1 MSRCQCTSPSSG
13 LALPVLSR
21 WAVKLSSLENSLHH
35 FCLLWVLLSLKSF
48 HAQRL
53 SGDISITACIR
64 KIRTSGTQIC
74 GEWWQEPPTAELSE
88 WVKHPTHEN
97 VSLRETALLEETI
110 PSFWLQGFFF
120 HVSWGRHTLSQ
131 CHAWVSSSQEWNSL
145 KINVHDRRT
154 NLCGFNAQNYEY
166 YSVFLIRLW
175 ADLK

>member
-64 KIRTSGTQIC
+64 KIRTSGTRDTDMWRMVTGASYGWTFWV
-74 GEWWQEPPTAELSE
+74 GETSHSWERITVRDGAIRRNDSIILIARLFFSC
-88 WVKHPTHEN
+88 VLRATHFIS
-97 VSLRETALLEETI
+97 VSC
-110 PSFWLQGFFF
+110 
-120 HVSWGRHTLSQ
+120 LSQ
-131 CHAWVSSSQEWNSL
+131 LQPRVEL
-145 KINVHDRRT
+145 PKD
-154 NLCGFNAQNYEY
+154 
-166 YSVFLIRLW
+166 
-175 ADLK
+175 